1 MQCIAN
7 QGVKSPRK
15 GTNSRRKREV
25 KQSALDLAKSPGKG
39 NLV

>member
-15 GTNSRRKREV
+15 GTNGKRKREV
-25 KQSALDLAKSPGKG
+25 KQSALDLAKNLGKC